1 MDYKFTDECD
11 KVMKAAGRLASYAD
25 DKILGTEFLV
35 AAMLGV
41 ECDAKQFLEKEGLSE
56 DNVKQLVELNA
67 GATASNRVLMSERIR
82 KVLDW
87 CSMMASQSGTE
98 ISSPLLLLGVLNMRD
113 SFAVQR
119 LSALGVDVNDLR
131 RELQNYLASGSGED
145 EEEEDDGEDPLED
158 LRRQFSNLLNS
169 MNGEEPPRNNGRSF
183 REIRFNRGAPG
194 KEEEQKKGGI
204 TKDMEKLGADITQKA
219 HEGKL
224 DPVIGR
230 SEEINRIVEVLS
242 RRTKN
247 NPVLIGE
254 PGVGKSA
261 IVEGLAQAIVA
272 GEVPETLRGKTIFSL
287 DVASLMAGTK
297 YRGDFEERMKKLI
310 NTIKTDSNIILFIDE
325 IHLIVGAGSSSEN
338 SLDMANILKP
348 MLARGELQTI
358 GATTIDEYTK
368 YIEKDA
374 ALERRLQPIMVEPPT
389 VDETEVILKGLRG
402 KYEKYHGVKITD
414 AALKAAAVLSDRY
427 ISDRFL
433 PDKAID
439 LMDEAMSRKKVSNFM
454 LPQGIKDKEEEV
466 SKLNIDLNH
475 HMERRDF
482 KACAE
487 LDAKIK
493 QLKAEIAEEKKN
505 WGQDRAKQELF
516 VDEKDIAEVV
526 SESTS
531 IPVAQLTEKE
541 SQRLLRLEDELR
553 KRVVGQDEA
562 VSAVARAVRRARAG
576 IQDKRRPI
584 GSFIF
589 LGPTGVGKTELSKA
603 LAEAMFGDE
612 NLMIRVDMS
621 EYMDKMNVS
630 KLIGSAPGYVGYD
643 EGGQLTEK
651 VRRHPYSV
659 ILFDEIEKAHPDVF
673 NILLQVLDDG
683 HLKDSHGREVN
694 FKNTII
700 IMTSNIGADAI
711 KKAHL
716 GFGSSEQEYD
726 DMKDRQMEALKNAFR
741 PEFINRVDDIII
753 FRSLEKQ
760 DMRLICSKMLGDV
773 AKRLAEREITFTYDE
788 AACDLLIEK
797 GYNKEYGARPL
808 RRAVQRNI
816 EDVLSEKMLMGE
828 FGEGDTVNLT
838 AKDGEFDMVKAD
850 KKEQ

>member
-11 KVMKAAGRLASYAD
+11 KVMKAAGRLASYAED
-25 DKILGTEFLV
+25 RILGTEFLV

-41 ECDAKQFLEKEGLSE
+41 ECDAKQFLQDAGLNE
-56 DNVKQLVELNA
+56 DSVKQLVELNA
-67 GATASNRVLMSERIR
+67 QGSASNRVLMSERIR

-87 CSMMASQSGTE
+87 CSMMAMQSGTA
-98 ISSPLLLLGVLNMRD
+98 ISSPLLLLGILNMRD

-131 RELQNYLASGSGED
+131 KELQSYLTSH
-145 EEEEDDGEDPLED
+145 EEEEDDEPEQDPFDEV
-158 LRRQFSNLLNS
+158 RRQVGDFFAG
-169 MNGEEPPRNNGRSF
+169 MMGGGQTPRS
-183 REIRFNRGAPG
+183 APRRARQPR
-194 KEEEQKKGGI
+194 EEEKPNKSGI

-219 HEGKL
+219 REGKL

-310 NTIKTDSNIILFIDE
+310 NTIKADSNIILFIDE

-338 SLDMANILKP
+338 SMDMANILKP

-414 AALKAAAVLSDRY
+414 EALKAAAVLSDRY

-526 SESTS
+526 SETTS
-531 IPVAQLTEKE
+531 IPVTQLTEKE

-716 GFGSSEQEYD
+716 GFGSSEQDYD
-726 DMKDRQMEALKNAFR
+726 DMKERQMEALKNAFR

-753 FRSLEKQ
+753 FRSLEKE
-760 DMRLICSKMLGDV
+760 DMRHICQKMLGDV
-773 AKRLAEREITFTYDE
+773 TKRLAERNITFSYDD
-788 AACDLLIEK
+788 AACNLLIEK

-816 EDVLSEKMLMGE
+816 EDTFSEKMLRGE
-828 FGEGDTVNLT
+828 FGEVDAISLT
-838 AKDGEFDMVKAD
+838 AKDGEFIMEKAS
-850 KKEQ
+850 K

>member
-11 KVMKAAGRLASYAD
+11 KVMKAAGRLASYAED
-25 DKILGTEFLV
+25 RILGTEFLV

-41 ECDAKQFLEKEGLSE
+41 ECDAKQFLQDAGLNE
-56 DNVKQLVELNA
+56 DSVKQLVELNA
-67 GATASNRVLMSERIR
+67 QGSASNRVLMSERIR

-87 CSMMASQSGTE
+87 CSMMVMQSGTA
-98 ISSPLLLLGVLNMRD
+98 ISSPLLLLGILNMRD

-131 RELQNYLASGSGED
+131 KELQSYLTSH
-145 EEEEDDGEDPLED
+145 EEEEDDEPEQDPFDEV
-158 LRRQFSNLLNS
+158 RRQVGDFFAG
-169 MNGEEPPRNNGRSF
+169 MMGGGQTPRS
-183 REIRFNRGAPG
+183 APRRARQPR
-194 KEEEQKKGGI
+194 EEEKPNKSGI

-219 HEGKL
+219 REGKL

-310 NTIKTDSNIILFIDE
+310 NTIKADSNIILFIDE

-338 SLDMANILKP
+338 SMDMANILKP

-414 AALKAAAVLSDRY
+414 EALKAAAVLSDRY

-526 SESTS
+526 SETTS
-531 IPVAQLTEKE
+531 IPVTQLTEKE

-716 GFGSSEQEYD
+716 GFGSSEQDYD
-726 DMKDRQMEALKNAFR
+726 DMKERQMEALKNAFR

-753 FRSLEKQ
+753 FRSLEKE
-760 DMRLICSKMLGDV
+760 DMRHICQKMLGDV
-773 AKRLAEREITFTYDE
+773 TKRLAERNITFSYDD
-788 AACDLLIEK
+788 AACNLLIEK

-816 EDVLSEKMLMGE
+816 EDTFSEKMLRGE
-828 FGEGDTVNLT
+828 FGEGDAISLT
-838 AKDGEFDMVKAD
+838 AKDGEFIMEKAS
-850 KKEQ
+850 K

>member
-1 MDYKFTDECD
+1 MEYQFSSECD
-11 KVMKAAGRLASYAD
+11 KVIKAAGKLAAYTD
-25 DKILGTEFLV
+25 DSLLGTEFFV

-41 ECDAKQFLEKEGLSE
+41 ECDAKPFLTEEGLSE
-56 DNVKQLVELNA
+56 DSVKYLVDLNRNSA
-67 GATASNRVLMSERIR
+67 GSGRVVLSERTR

-87 CSMMASQSGTE
+87 CNAVAVQNDAPIT
-98 ISSPLLLLGVLNMRD
+98 SPLLLLGILNMRD
-113 SFAVQR
+113 SYAVQK
-119 LSALGVDVNDLR
+119 LISLGVNVAELR
-131 RELQNYLASGSGED
+131 EKLKSSLTR
-145 EEEEDDGEDPLED
+145 EEEDGEEISDVTDPLDE
-158 LRRQFSNLLNS
+158 LRRRFLNNMMGGS
-169 MNGEEPPRNNGRSF
+169 RASSRPQKPEEPESG
-183 REIRFNRGAPG
+183 EG
-194 KEEEQKKGGI
+194 KTRKSAVSKE
-204 TKDMEKLGADITQKA
+204 MEKLGADITQKA
-219 HEGKL
+219 REGKL

-230 SEEINRIVEVLS
+230 SEEISRIIEVLS

-297 YRGDFEERMKKLI
+297 YRGDFEERLKKLI
-310 NTIKTDSNIILFIDE
+310 NTIKTDANIILFIDE
-325 IHLIVGAGSSSEN
+325 IHLIVGAGSSGEN
-338 SLDMANILKP
+338 SMDMANILKP

-389 VDETEVILKGLRG
+389 VEETEVILKGLRS
-402 KYEKYHGVKITD
+402 KYEKFHGVKITD
-414 AALKAAAVLSDRY
+414 AAIEAAAVLSDRY

-439 LMDEAMSRKKVSNFM
+439 LMDEAMAKKKVSNFV
-454 LPQGIKDKEEEV
+454 LPQPIKDKEEEV
-466 SKLNIDLNH
+466 SKLKIDLKNH
-475 HMERRDF
+475 LDRRDF
-482 KACAE
+482 AACAE
-487 LDAKIK
+487 IDAKIK
-493 QLKAEIAEEKKN
+493 ALSGEIAEEKKK
-505 WGQDRAKQELF
+505 WGSDRVQTDLS

-526 SESTS
+526 SLTTS
-531 IPVAQLTEKE
+531 IPVTKLTETE
-541 SQRLLRLEDELR
+541 SHKLLNLEDELR

-576 IQDKRRPI
+576 IQDRRRPI

-603 LAEAMFGDE
+603 LAQAMFGDE

-621 EYMDKMNVS
+621 EYMEKFNVS
-630 KLIGSAPGYVGYD
+630 KLIGSAPGYVGYE

-700 IMTSNIGADAI
+700 IMTSNIGATEI
-711 KKAHL
+711 KNSRL
-716 GFGSSEQEYD
+716 GFGSTEQDYD
-726 DMKDRQMEALKNAFR
+726 DMKDRQLQALKNAFR

-760 DMRLICSKMLGDV
+760 DMELICKKMLDDV
-773 AKRLAEREITFTYDE
+773 ASRLAERNITLTYDKE
-788 AACDLLIEK
+788 ASDLLIEK

-816 EDVLSEKMLMGE
+816 EDMLSEKLLTGE
-828 FGEGDTVNLT
+828 IVDGDKVNLT
-838 AKDGEFDMVKAD
+838 AKDGTFVTQKV
-850 KKEQ
+850 

>member
-11 KVMKAAGRLASYAD
+11 KVMKAAGRLASYAED
-25 DKILGTEFLV
+25 RILGTEFLV

-41 ECDAKQFLEKEGLSE
+41 ECDAKQFLQDAGLNE
-56 DNVKQLVELNA
+56 DSVKQLVELNA
-67 GATASNRVLMSERIR
+67 QGSASNRVLMSERIR

-87 CSMMASQSGTE
+87 CSMMAMQSGTA
-98 ISSPLLLLGVLNMRD
+98 ISSPLLLLGILNMRD

-131 RELQNYLASGSGED
+131 KELQSYLTSH
-145 EEEEDDGEDPLED
+145 EEEEDDEPEQDPFDEV
-158 LRRQFSNLLNS
+158 RRQVGDFFAG
-169 MNGEEPPRNNGRSF
+169 MMGGGQTPRS
-183 REIRFNRGAPG
+183 APRRARQPR
-194 KEEEQKKGGI
+194 EEEKPNKSGI

-219 HEGKL
+219 REGKL

-310 NTIKTDSNIILFIDE
+310 NTIKADSNIILFIDE

-338 SLDMANILKP
+338 SMDMANILKP

-414 AALKAAAVLSDRY
+414 EALKAAAVLSDRY

-526 SESTS
+526 SETTS
-531 IPVAQLTEKE
+531 IPVTQLTEKE

-716 GFGSSEQEYD
+716 GFGSSEQDYD
-726 DMKDRQMEALKNAFR
+726 DMKERQMEALKNAFR

-753 FRSLEKQ
+753 FRSLEKE
-760 DMRLICSKMLGDV
+760 DMRHICQKMLGDV
-773 AKRLAEREITFTYDE
+773 TKRLAERNIIFSYDD
-788 AACDLLIEK
+788 AACNLLIEK

-816 EDVLSEKMLMGE
+816 EDTFSEKMLRGE
-828 FGEGDTVNLT
+828 FGEGDAISLT
-838 AKDGEFDMVKAD
+838 AKDGEFIMEKAS
-850 KKEQ
+850 K

>member
-11 KVMKAAGRLASYAD
+11 KVMKAAGRLASYAED
-25 DKILGTEFLV
+25 RILGTEFLV

-41 ECDAKQFLEKEGLSE
+41 ECDAKQFLQDAGLNE
-56 DNVKQLVELNA
+56 DSVKQLVELNA
-67 GATASNRVLMSERIR
+67 QGSASNRVLMSERIR

-87 CSMMASQSGTE
+87 CSMMAMQSGTA
-98 ISSPLLLLGVLNMRD
+98 ISSPLLLLGILNMRD

-131 RELQNYLASGSGED
+131 KELQSYLTSH
-145 EEEEDDGEDPLED
+145 EEEEDDEPEQDPFDEV
-158 LRRQFSNLLNS
+158 RRQVGDFFAG
-169 MNGEEPPRNNGRSF
+169 MMGGGQTPRS
-183 REIRFNRGAPG
+183 APRRARQPR
-194 KEEEQKKGGI
+194 EEEKPNKSGI

-219 HEGKL
+219 REGKL

-310 NTIKTDSNIILFIDE
+310 NTIKADSNIILFIDE

-338 SLDMANILKP
+338 SMDMANILKP

-414 AALKAAAVLSDRY
+414 EALKAAAVLSDRY

-526 SESTS
+526 SETTS
-531 IPVAQLTEKE
+531 IPVTQLTEKE

-716 GFGSSEQEYD
+716 GFGSSEQDYD
-726 DMKDRQMEALKNAFR
+726 DMKERQMEALKNAFR

-753 FRSLEKQ
+753 FRSLEKE
-760 DMRLICSKMLGDV
+760 DMRHICQKMLGDV
-773 AKRLAEREITFTYDE
+773 TKRLAERNITFSYDD
-788 AACDLLIEK
+788 AACNLLIEK

-816 EDVLSEKMLMGE
+816 EDTFSEKMLRGE
-828 FGEGDTVNLT
+828 FGEGDAISLT
-838 AKDGEFDMVKAD
+838 AKDGEFIMEKAS
-850 KKEQ
+850 K

>member
-131 RELQNYLASGSGED
+131 RELQNYLTSGSGED
-145 EEEEDDGEDPLED
+145 EEEEDEGEDPFED

-219 HEGKL
+219 REGKL

-493 QLKAEIAEEKKN
+493 QLNAEIAEEKKN

-603 LAEAMFGDE
+603 LATHRLRARLRRLRRGRPAYGKSAQTPLFRHSVRRNRKGAPR
-612 NLMIRVDMS
+612 RVQHP
-621 EYMDKMNVS
+621 
-630 KLIGSAPGYVGYD
+630 APGARRRTS
-643 EGGQLTEK
+643 ERFARQRGQLQK
-651 VRRHPYSV
+651 HHHNHDLQHRRGRNQKGAPRLRLFRAGVRRHEGQTDGSPEKRLPSRIHQPRGRHNHLPQSGKTGYAPYLPQDARRRGKTPCRTRNHLHLRRSRLRPAHRKGLQQRV
-659 ILFDEIEKAHPDVF
+659 RRPSAEKGGPA
-673 NILLQVLDDG
+673 QYR
-683 HLKDSHGREVN
+683 GRAV
-694 FKNTII
+694 
-700 IMTSNIGADAI
+700 
-711 KKAHL
+711 
-716 GFGSSEQEYD
+716 
-726 DMKDRQMEALKNAFR
+726 RKNAPGR
-741 PEFINRVDDIII
+741 IR
-753 FRSLEKQ
+753 R
-760 DMRLICSKMLGDV
+760 R
-773 AKRLAEREITFTYDE
+773 R
-788 AACDLLIEK
+788 
-797 GYNKEYGARPL
+797 YGQPHRQ
-808 RRAVQRNI
+808 RRRI
-816 EDVLSEKMLMGE
+816 RHGE
-828 FGEGDTVNLT
+828 SG
-838 AKDGEFDMVKAD
+838 
-850 KKEQ
+850 

>member
-11 KVMKAAGRLASYAD
+11 KVMKAAGRLASYAED
-25 DKILGTEFLV
+25 RILGTEFLV

-41 ECDAKQFLEKEGLSE
+41 ECDAKQFLQDAGLNE
-56 DNVKQLVELNA
+56 DSVKQLVELNA
-67 GATASNRVLMSERIR
+67 QGSASNRVLMSERIR

-87 CSMMASQSGTE
+87 CSMMAMQSGTAT
-98 ISSPLLLLGVLNMRD
+98 SSPLLLLGILNMRD

-131 RELQNYLASGSGED
+131 KELQSYLTSY
-145 EEEEDDGEDPLED
+145 EEEEDDEPEQDPFDEV
-158 LRRQFSNLLNS
+158 RRQVGDFFAG
-169 MNGEEPPRNNGRSF
+169 MMGGGQTPRS
-183 REIRFNRGAPG
+183 APRRARQPR
-194 KEEEQKKGGI
+194 EEEKPNKSGI

-219 HEGKL
+219 REGKL

-310 NTIKTDSNIILFIDE
+310 NTIKADSNIILFIDE

-338 SLDMANILKP
+338 SMDMANILKP

-414 AALKAAAVLSDRY
+414 EALKAAAVLSDRY

-526 SESTS
+526 SETTS
-531 IPVAQLTEKE
+531 IPVTQLTEKE

-716 GFGSSEQEYD
+716 GFGSSEQDYD
-726 DMKDRQMEALKNAFR
+726 DMKERQMEALKNAFR

-753 FRSLEKQ
+753 FRSLEKE
-760 DMRLICSKMLGDV
+760 DMRHICQKMLGDV
-773 AKRLAEREITFTYDE
+773 TKRLAERNITFSYDD
-788 AACDLLIEK
+788 AACNLLIEK

-816 EDVLSEKMLMGE
+816 EDTFSEKMLRGE
-828 FGEGDTVNLT
+828 FGEGDAISLT
-838 AKDGEFDMVKAD
+838 AKDGEFIMEKAS
-850 KKEQ
+850 K

>member
-1 MDYKFTDECD
+1 MEYKFTEECD
-11 KVMKAAGRLASYAD
+11 KVMKAASSLAAHTD
-25 DKILGTEFLV
+25 DMILGTEFLV

-41 ECDAKQFLEKEGLSE
+41 DCEAREFLESEGLGE
-56 DNVKQLVELNA
+56 KDVNRLVRLNA
-67 GATASNRVLMSERIR
+67 QPTVGRVRLSERIIR
-82 KVLDW
+82 ILNW
-87 CSMMASQSGTE
+87 CNAMMERYEDNS
-98 ISSPLLLLGVLNMRD
+98 ISSPLLLLGILKVRD

-119 LSALGVDVNDLR
+119 LS
-131 RELQNYLASGSGED
+131 S
-145 EEEEDDGEDPLED
+145 
-158 LRRQFSNLLNS
+158 
-169 MNGEEPPRNNGRSF
+169 
-183 REIRFNRGAPG
+183 
-194 KEEEQKKGGI
+194 
-204 TKDMEKLGADITQKA
+204 LGADINDLSRKIGAYLDAKLNGRDADDIEDESDEMKRQRSRMQKLEQLQRFIEAEFQGITPENFGKEDEEKPTRETATKRNKGSLPGELSKLGTDVTQKA
-219 HEGKL
+219 REGKL

-230 SEEINRIVEVLS
+230 SSGIQRIVEILS

-261 IVEGLAQAIVA
+261 IVEGLAQAIVD

-287 DVASLMAGTK
+287 DVTSIMAGTK

-310 NTIKTDSNIILFIDE
+310 DRLKADPSIILFIDE
-325 IHLIVGAGSSSEN
+325 LHMIVGAGSSQDS
-338 SLDMANILKP
+338 SMDMANILKP
-348 MLARGELQTI
+348 MLARGEIQTI

-368 YIEKDA
+368 YIEKDP

-389 VDETEVILKGLRG
+389 VEETEVILKGLRG

-414 AALKAAAVLSDRY
+414 EAIKAAAVLSDRY
-427 ISDRFL
+427 IADRFL

-439 LMDEAMSRKKVSNFM
+439 LMDEAMSRKKVSNFT
-454 LPQGIKDKEEEV
+454 LPQYIKEKEEEV
-466 SKLNIDLNH
+466 DKINIDLEH
-475 HMERRDF
+475 FMERRDF
-482 KACAE
+482 KKCAE

-493 QLKAEIAEEKKN
+493 QLKAEIAEDKKN
-505 WGQDRAKQELF
+505 WGNDRQKQELY

-531 IPVAQLTEKE
+531 IPVTQLTEKE

-700 IMTSNIGADAI
+700 IMTSNVGADAI

-716 GFGSSEQEYD
+716 GFGSSEHDYD
-726 DMKDRQMEALKNAFR
+726 NMKDRQMEALKNTFR

-753 FRSLEKQ
+753 FRSLEKE
-760 DMRLICSKMLGDV
+760 DMRHICEKMLNDV
-773 AKRLAEREITFTYDE
+773 KKRLSERDMTFTYDE

-797 GYNKEYGARPL
+797 GYDKEYGARPL

-816 EDVLSEKMLMGE
+816 EDVFSEKMLRGE
-828 FGEGDTVNLT
+828 FAEGDNIKLT
-838 AKDGEFDMVKAD
+838 AKDGAFIMEKA
-850 KKEQ
+850 

>member
-11 KVMKAAGRLASYAD
+11 KVMKAAGRLASYAED
-25 DKILGTEFLV
+25 RILGTEFLV

-41 ECDAKQFLEKEGLSE
+41 ECDAKQFLQDAGLNE
-56 DNVKQLVELNA
+56 DSVKQLVELNA
-67 GATASNRVLMSERIR
+67 QGSASNRVLMSERIR

-87 CSMMASQSGTE
+87 CSMMVMQSGTA
-98 ISSPLLLLGVLNMRD
+98 ISSPLLLLGILNMRD

-131 RELQNYLASGSGED
+131 KELQSYLTSH
-145 EEEEDDGEDPLED
+145 EEEEDDEPEQDPFDEV
-158 LRRQFSNLLNS
+158 RRQVGDFFAG
-169 MNGEEPPRNNGRSF
+169 MMGGGQTPRS
-183 REIRFNRGAPG
+183 APRRARQPR
-194 KEEEQKKGGI
+194 EEEKPNKSGI

-219 HEGKL
+219 REGKL

-310 NTIKTDSNIILFIDE
+310 NTIKADSNIILFIDE

-338 SLDMANILKP
+338 SMDMANILKP

-414 AALKAAAVLSDRY
+414 EALKAAAVLSDRY

-526 SESTS
+526 SETTS
-531 IPVAQLTEKE
+531 IPVTQLTEKE

-716 GFGSSEQEYD
+716 GFGSSEQDYD
-726 DMKDRQMEALKNAFR
+726 DMKERQMEALKNAFR

-753 FRSLEKQ
+753 FRSLEKE
-760 DMRLICSKMLGDV
+760 DMRHICQKMLGDV
-773 AKRLAEREITFTYDE
+773 TKRLAERNIIFSYDD
-788 AACDLLIEK
+788 AACNLLIEK

-816 EDVLSEKMLMGE
+816 EDTFSEKMLRGE
-828 FGEGDTVNLT
+828 FGEGDAISLT
-838 AKDGEFDMVKAD
+838 AKDGEFIMEKAS
-850 KKEQ
+850 K

>member
-11 KVMKAAGRLASYAD
+11 KVMKAAGRLASYAED
-25 DKILGTEFLV
+25 RILGTEFLV

-41 ECDAKQFLEKEGLSE
+41 ECDAKQFLQDAGLNE
-56 DNVKQLVELNA
+56 DSVKQLVELNA
-67 GATASNRVLMSERIR
+67 QGSASNRVLMSERIR

-87 CSMMASQSGTE
+87 CSMMAMQSGTA
-98 ISSPLLLLGVLNMRD
+98 ISSPLLLLGILNMRD

-131 RELQNYLASGSGED
+131 KELQSYLTSH
-145 EEEEDDGEDPLED
+145 EEEEDDEPEQDPFDEV
-158 LRRQFSNLLNS
+158 RRQVGDFFAGMMGGGQTPRSAPRRARQPR
-169 MNGEEPPRNNGRSF
+169 EE
-183 REIRFNRGAPG
+183 G
-194 KEEEQKKGGI
+194 KPNKSGI

-219 HEGKL
+219 REGKL

-310 NTIKTDSNIILFIDE
+310 NTIKADSNIILFIDE

-338 SLDMANILKP
+338 SMDMANILKP

-414 AALKAAAVLSDRY
+414 EALKAAAVLSDRY

-526 SESTS
+526 SETTS
-531 IPVAQLTEKE
+531 IPVTQLTEKE

-716 GFGSSEQEYD
+716 GFGSSEQDYD
-726 DMKDRQMEALKNAFR
+726 DMKERQMEALKNAFR

-753 FRSLEKQ
+753 FRSLEKE
-760 DMRLICSKMLGDV
+760 DMRHICQKMLGDV
-773 AKRLAEREITFTYDE
+773 TKRLAERNITFSYDD
-788 AACDLLIEK
+788 AACNLLIEK

-816 EDVLSEKMLMGE
+816 EDTFSEKMLRGE
-828 FGEGDTVNLT
+828 FGEGDAISLT
-838 AKDGEFDMVKAD
+838 AKDGEFIMEKAS
-850 KKEQ
+850 K

>member
-1 MDYKFTDECD
+1 MEYKFTEECD
-11 KVMKAAGRLASYAD
+11 KVMKAASSLAAHTD
-25 DKILGTEFLV
+25 DMILGTEFLV

-41 ECDAKQFLEKEGLSE
+41 DCEAREFLESEGLGE
-56 DNVKQLVELNA
+56 KDVNRLVRLNA
-67 GATASNRVLMSERIR
+67 QPTVGRVRLSERIIR
-82 KVLDW
+82 ILNW
-87 CSMMASQSGTE
+87 CNAMMERYEDNS
-98 ISSPLLLLGVLNMRD
+98 ISSPLLLLGILKVRD

-119 LSALGVDVNDLR
+119 LS
-131 RELQNYLASGSGED
+131 S
-145 EEEEDDGEDPLED
+145 
-158 LRRQFSNLLNS
+158 
-169 MNGEEPPRNNGRSF
+169 
-183 REIRFNRGAPG
+183 
-194 KEEEQKKGGI
+194 
-204 TKDMEKLGADITQKA
+204 LGADINDLSRKIGAYLDAKLNGRDADDIEDESDEMNRQRSRMQKLEQLQRFIEAEFQGITPENFGKEDEEKPTRETATKRNKGSLPGELSKLGTDVTQKA
-219 HEGKL
+219 REGKL

-230 SEEINRIVEVLS
+230 SSEIQRIVEILS

-261 IVEGLAQAIVA
+261 IVEGLAQAIVD

-287 DVASLMAGTK
+287 DVTSIMAGTK

-310 NTIKTDSNIILFIDE
+310 DRLKADPSIILFIDE
-325 IHLIVGAGSSSEN
+325 LHMIVGAGSSQDS
-338 SLDMANILKP
+338 SMDMANILKP
-348 MLARGELQTI
+348 MLARGEIQTI

-368 YIEKDA
+368 YIEKDP

-389 VDETEVILKGLRG
+389 VEETEVILKGLRG
-402 KYEKYHGVKITD
+402 KYEKYHGVKI
-414 AALKAAAVLSDRY
+414 
-427 ISDRFL
+427 
-433 PDKAID
+433 
-439 LMDEAMSRKKVSNFM
+439 SRKKVSNFT
-454 LPQGIKDKEEEV
+454 LPQYIKEKEEEV
-466 SKLNIDLNH
+466 DKINIDLEH
-475 HMERRDF
+475 FMERRDF
-482 KACAE
+482 KKCAE

-493 QLKAEIAEEKKN
+493 QLKAEIAEDKKN
-505 WGQDRAKQELF
+505 WGNDRQKQELY

-531 IPVAQLTEKE
+531 IPVTQLTEKE

-700 IMTSNIGADAI
+700 IMTSNVGADAI

-716 GFGSSEQEYD
+716 GFGSSEHDYD
-726 DMKDRQMEALKNAFR
+726 NMKDRQMEALKNTFR

-753 FRSLEKQ
+753 FRSLEKE
-760 DMRLICSKMLGDV
+760 DMRHICEKMLNDV
-773 AKRLAEREITFTYDE
+773 KKRLSERDMTFTYDE

-797 GYNKEYGARPL
+797 GYDKEYGARPL

-816 EDVLSEKMLMGE
+816 EDVFSEKMLRGE
-828 FGEGDTVNLT
+828 FAEGDNIKLT
-838 AKDGEFDMVKAD
+838 AKDGAFIMEKA
-850 KKEQ
+850 

>member
-1 MDYKFTDECD
+1 MEYNFASECD
-11 KVMKAAGRLASYAD
+11 KVIKAASKLAAHTEEGL
-25 DKILGTEFLV
+25 LGTEFFV

-41 ECDAKQFLEKEGLSE
+41 DCEARSFLFDEGLTEESVS
-56 DNVKQLVELNA
+56 DLVTLGRETSL
-67 GATASNRVLMSERIR
+67 SRVALSERTR

-87 CSMMASQSGTE
+87 CMAMASRSGGAIT
-98 ISSPLLLLGVLNMRD
+98 SPLLLLGILNMRD
-113 SFAVQR
+113 SYAVQK
-119 LSALGVDVNDLR
+119 LMALGVDADGLR
-131 RELQNYLASGSGED
+131 EKVRAYLSSGKD
-145 EEEEDDGEDPLED
+145 EEEEDE
-158 LRRQFSNLLNS
+158 
-169 MNGEEPPRNNGRSF
+169 GEEIDPFEEMRRRFMQMAAGMDPARAGMRSARRAGSD
-183 REIRFNRGAPG
+183 REGAAQNKERGG
-194 KEEEQKKGGI
+194 VTRE
-204 TKDMEKLGADITQKA
+204 MEKLGSNITQKA
-219 HEGKL
+219 REGKL

-230 SEEINRIVEVLS
+230 SKEISRIIEVLS

-287 DVASLMAGTK
+287 DVAGLMAGTK
-297 YRGDFEERMKKLI
+297 YRGEFEERMKKLI
-310 NTIKTDSNIILFIDE
+310 DTIKADTNIILFIDE
-325 IHLIVGAGSSSEN
+325 IHLIVGTGSSSEN

-348 MLARGELQTI
+348 LLARGELQTI

-389 VDETEVILKGLRG
+389 VEETEVILKGLRS
-402 KYEKYHGVKITD
+402 KYEKFHGVKISD
-414 AALKAAAVLSDRY
+414 SAIKAAAVLSDRY

-439 LMDEAMSRKKVSNFM
+439 LMDEAMAKKKVSNFV
-454 LPQGIKDKEEEV
+454 LPQPIKDMEEEV
-466 SKLNIDLNH
+466 NKLKIELKNH
-475 HMERRDF
+475 IERRNF
-482 KACAE
+482 AKCAE
-487 LDAKIK
+487 IDARIK
-493 QLKAEIAEEKKN
+493 ELNSLITEEKKK
-505 WGQDRAKQELF
+505 WGSDKVQTELSI
-516 VDEKDIAEVV
+516 DEKDIAEVV
-526 SESTS
+526 SATTS
-531 IPVAQLTEKE
+531 IPVAKLTETE
-541 SQRLLRLEDELR
+541 SHKLLNLEEELR

-576 IQDKRRPI
+576 VQDRRRPI

-603 LAEAMFGDE
+603 LAQAMFGDE

-621 EYMDKMNVS
+621 EYMEKFNVS
-630 KLIGSAPGYVGYD
+630 KLIGSAPGYVGYE

-700 IMTSNIGADAI
+700 IMTSNVGASEI
-711 KKAHL
+711 KNSRL
-716 GFGSSEQEYD
+716 GFGSSEQDYD
-726 DMKDRQMEALKNAFR
+726 DVRDKQMQALKNTFK

-760 DMRLICSKMLGDV
+760 DMQLICRKMLGDV
-773 AKRLAEREITFTYDE
+773 VDRLAERNITLTYDD
-788 AACDLLIEK
+788 AACELLIEK

-808 RRAVQRNI
+808 RRAVQRNV
-816 EDVLSEKMLMGE
+816 EDMLSEKLLSGAVN
-828 FGEGDTVNLT
+828 EGDKIGLI
-838 AKDGEFDMVKAD
+838 AKDGKFEIVK
-850 KKEQ
+850 ES

>member
-1 MDYKFTDECD
+1 MT
-11 KVMKAAGRLASYAD
+11 
-25 DKILGTEFLV
+25 
-35 AAMLGV
+35 
-41 ECDAKQFLEKEGLSE
+41 
-56 DNVKQLVELNA
+56 
-67 GATASNRVLMSERIR
+67 
-82 KVLDW
+82 
-87 CSMMASQSGTE
+87 
-98 ISSPLLLLGVLNMRD
+98 
-113 SFAVQR
+113 
-119 LSALGVDVNDLR
+119 
-131 RELQNYLASGSGED
+131 RE
-145 EEEEDDGEDPLED
+145 
-158 LRRQFSNLLNS
+158 
-169 MNGEEPPRNNGRSF
+169 
-183 REIRFNRGAPG
+183 
-194 KEEEQKKGGI
+194 
-204 TKDMEKLGADITQKA
+204 MEKLGSDITQKA
-219 HEGKL
+219 REGKL

-230 SEEINRIVEVLS
+230 SKEISRIIEVLS

-287 DVASLMAGTK
+287 DVAGLMAGTK
-297 YRGDFEERMKKLI
+297 YRGEFEERMKKLI
-310 NTIKTDSNIILFIDE
+310 DTIKADTNIILFIDE
-325 IHLIVGAGSSSEN
+325 IHLIVGTGSSSEN

-348 MLARGELQTI
+348 LLARGELQTI

-389 VDETEVILKGLRG
+389 VEETEVILKGLRS
-402 KYEKYHGVKITD
+402 KYEKFHGVKRSDSSI
-414 AALKAAAVLSDRY
+414 KAAAVLSDRY

-439 LMDEAMSRKKVSNFM
+439 LMDEAMAKKKVSNFV
-454 LPQGIKDKEEEV
+454 LPQPIKDMEEEV
-466 SKLNIDLNH
+466 NKLKIELKNH
-475 HMERRDF
+475 IERRNF
-482 KACAE
+482 AKCAE
-487 LDAKIK
+487 IDARIK
-493 QLKAEIAEEKKN
+493 ELNSLITEEKKK
-505 WGQDRAKQELF
+505 WGSDKVQTELSI
-516 VDEKDIAEVV
+516 DEKDIAEVV
-526 SESTS
+526 SATTS
-531 IPVAQLTEKE
+531 IPVAKLTETE
-541 SQRLLRLEDELR
+541 SHKLLNLEEELR

-576 IQDKRRPI
+576 VQDRRRPI

-603 LAEAMFGDE
+603 LAQAMFGDE

-621 EYMDKMNVS
+621 EYMEKFNVS
-630 KLIGSAPGYVGYD
+630 KLIGSAPGYVGYE

-700 IMTSNIGADAI
+700 IMTSNVGASEI
-711 KKAHL
+711 KNSRL
-716 GFGSSEQEYD
+716 GFGSSEQDYD
-726 DMKDRQMEALKNAFR
+726 DVRDKQMQALKNTFK

-760 DMRLICSKMLGDV
+760 DMQLICRKMLGDV
-773 AKRLAEREITFTYDE
+773 VDRLAERNITLTYDD
-788 AACDLLIEK
+788 AACELLIEK

-808 RRAVQRNI
+808 RRAVQRNV
-816 EDVLSEKMLMGE
+816 EDMLSEKLLSGAVN
-828 FGEGDTVNLT
+828 EGDKIGLI
-838 AKDGEFDMVKAD
+838 AKDGKFEIVK
-850 KKEQ
+850 ES

>member
-1 MDYKFTDECD
+1 MDYNFTEECNR
-11 KVMKAAGRLASYAD
+11 VVTAAGKLAAHTSAGL
-25 DKILGTEFLV
+25 LGTEFFL

-41 ECDAKQFLEKEGLSE
+41 DCFARPLLQEYSLSQG
-56 DNVKQLVELNA
+56 NVPDFVNA
-67 GATASNRVLMSERIR
+67 DRETPLDKVRLSDRTR

-87 CSMMASQSGTE
+87 CAAAANNTE
-98 ISSPLLLLGVLNMRD
+98 GGEINSAILLFGVLNMRD
-113 SFAVQR
+113 SYAVQK
-119 LSALGVDVNDLR
+119 LMALGVDVNELR
-131 RELQNYLASGSGED
+131 DKARRLVLNIDSPGNMNFGEDDDEDD
-145 EEEEDDGEDPLED
+145 EEELDPFDEMRRMFERRLVGDDPRPRGRGGEREA
-158 LRRQFSNLLNS
+158 
-169 MNGEEPPRNNGRSF
+169 EKPR
-183 REIRFNRGAPG
+183 
-194 KEEEQKKGGI
+194 KGGI
-204 TKDMEKLGADITQKA
+204 SKEMEKLGTDITQKA
-219 HEGKL
+219 REGKL

-230 SEEINRIVEVLS
+230 SKEIDRIIEVLS

-287 DVASLMAGTK
+287 DVAGLMAGTK
-297 YRGDFEERMKKLI
+297 YRGEFEERMKKLLDF
-310 NTIKTDSNIILFIDE
+310 IKSDSNIILFIDE
-325 IHLIVGAGSSSEN
+325 IHLIVGAGASGDS

-348 MLARGELQTI
+348 LLARGELQTI
-358 GATTIDEYTK
+358 GATTIAEYTK

-389 VDETEVILKGLRG
+389 VEETQTILKGLRS
-402 KYEKYHGVKITD
+402 KYEKFHNVKISD
-414 AALKAAAVLSDRY
+414 SAIEAAAVLSDRY

-439 LMDEAMSRKKVSNFM
+439 LIDEAMAKKKVSNFV
-454 LPQGIKDKEEEV
+454 LPQPIKDMEEEV
-466 SKLNIDLNH
+466 NKLNIELKNH
-475 HMERRDF
+475 VDRREYA
-482 KACAE
+482 KCAE
-487 LDAKIK
+487 IDDKIK
-493 QLKAEIAEEKKN
+493 KLNAQIAEGKKK
-505 WGQDRAKQELF
+505 WGSDKAQTELAI
-516 VDEKDIAEVV
+516 DDKDIAEVV
-526 SESTS
+526 SLTTS
-531 IPVAQLTEKE
+531 IPVAKLTESE
-541 SQRLLRLEDELR
+541 SSKLLHLEEELR
-553 KRVVGQDEA
+553 KRVIGQDEA

-576 IQDKRRPI
+576 VQDRRRPI

-621 EYMDKMNVS
+621 EYMEKFNVS

-673 NILLQVLDDG
+673 NVLLQVLDDG

-700 IMTSNIGADAI
+700 IMTSNIGAGEI
-711 KKAHL
+711 KNSRL
-716 GFGSSEQEYD
+716 GFGSAEQDYENVR
-726 DMKDRQMEALKNAFR
+726 DRQMQALKDAFK
-741 PEFINRVDDIII
+741 PEFINRIDDIII
-753 FRSLEKQ
+753 FRSLEKA
-760 DMRLICSKMLGDV
+760 DMRTICTKMLNDV
-773 AKRLAEREITFTYDE
+773 AKRLKERNITFTFDE

-808 RRAVQRNI
+808 RRAVQRNV
-816 EDVLSEKMLMGE
+816 EDMLSEKLLAGE
-828 FGEGDTVNLT
+828 IKEGDSVELIV
-838 AKDGEFDMVKAD
+838 KDGGFEVSCAAA
-850 KKEQ
+850 E